1 MKSKRN
7 AVVHSHV
14 SVVSPS

>member
-1 MKSKRN
+1 VIHN
-7 AVVHSHV
+7 HV